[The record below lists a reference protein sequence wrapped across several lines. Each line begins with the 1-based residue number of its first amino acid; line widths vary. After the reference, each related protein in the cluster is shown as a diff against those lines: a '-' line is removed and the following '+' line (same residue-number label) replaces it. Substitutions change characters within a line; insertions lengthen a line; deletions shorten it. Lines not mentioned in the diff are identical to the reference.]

1 MLKIGVLATQNLKKE
16 LIAVLNKVDHIQLAG
31 VYHPEGRP
39 LSTDH
44 SENTKLPVFNSF
56 DSFCENVDAIYISE
70 PKTEQ
75 FDLLIQL
82 LKKSKHLFFERA
94 ITFSSQQS
102 SMLLETASE
111 AGVKIQIGHLKQF
124 NPAFVAIKSLL
135 NQPELIIAQSLT
147 AATDKN
153 REEVIDLLIDDI
165 VIALLTVDAEVKRV
179 HATGVSVIS
188 HTPDVI
194 QAKIEFINGTV
205 VNLTGSR
212 VSTNKSHQ
220 TEFYGKNS
228 YLKVDFIQKLATR
241 LIPNTKSSNFTYQ
254 LEEIST
260 KPTNALG
267 QELNNFYNSIVH
279 NSEPEVSVYTSFKA
293 IQIARQILDKTVNS
307 SNFGG

>member
-16 LIAVLNKVDHIQLAG
+16 LIAALNKVDYMQLAG
-31 VYHPEGRP
+31 VYHPEGRR
-39 LSTDH
+39 LSANQ
-44 SENTKLPVFNSF
+44 SENMELPVFNSF

-70 PKTEQ
+70 PETEQ
-75 FDLLIQL
+75 FNLLIQF

-94 ITFSSQQS
+94 ITFSAQQS

-124 NPAFVAIKSLL
+124 NPAFVAIKRLL
-135 NQPELIIAQSLT
+135 NQPELIITQSLT
-147 AATDKN
+147 ATTDKN
-153 REEVIDLLIDDI
+153 PEEVIDLLIDDI

-179 HATGVSVIS
+179 HATGVNVIN

-241 LIPNTKSSNFTYQ
+241 LITNTNSLNFTCQ